1 MNTNDIRKVI
11 KNKIAE
17 EKRTNELKSQIVA
30 SAGKKA
36 AAKTI
41 KFVENY
47 VSLTP
52 DLMDKVYLAA
62 QQQNLLN
69 QFQPIFDVVFNY
81 WSEEFDYIPDHL
93 GLAGIC
99 DDAYMSLSLM
109 NLIANTEIQ
118 GTGRLVLEL
127 DLRGMNNDM
136 SVLLGP
142 NITTQLDVT
151 VTATYQSAT
160 IQNSLS
166 ALMNVVAGGIAF
178 GTPFSGMQN
187 MIDQYRIKESVN
199 TQLGAMGIF

>member
-1 MNTNDIRKVI
+1 MNTYDIREIVRE
-11 KNKIAE
+11 KIAE
-17 EKRTNELKSQIVA
+17 EKRTNKLMSQIAA

-36 AAKTI
+36 AAKAI
-41 KFVENY
+41 NFIENY

-52 DLMDKVYLAA
+52 DLMDKVYMAA
-62 QQQNLLN
+62 QQQNLLI

-109 NLIANTEIQ
+109 NFIANTEVL
-118 GTGRLVLEL
+118 GTGRSLLAL

-142 NITTQLDVT
+142 DITSQLDVT
-151 VTATYQSAT
+151 VNATYQSAT

-166 ALMNVVAGGIAF
+166 ALMNMVAGGVSF
-178 GTPFSGMQN
+178 GTPFSGMQS
-187 MIDQYRIKESVN
+187 MIDQHRIEESVN